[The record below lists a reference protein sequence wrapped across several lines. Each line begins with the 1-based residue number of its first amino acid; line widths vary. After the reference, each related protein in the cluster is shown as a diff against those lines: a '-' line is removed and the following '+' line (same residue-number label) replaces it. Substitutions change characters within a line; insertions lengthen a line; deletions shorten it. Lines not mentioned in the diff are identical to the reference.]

1 MSNRKN
7 IYEKIQQE
15 RKHINPYYDATYQEL
30 NSLLRHSGAYPF
42 IYGVNCFTFGYMQG
56 YKAALSELKKA
67 DLTASQKSFNDS
79 TEKNKFNK

>member
-30 NSLLRHSGAYPF
+30 KSFTQAQRCLSFYIWGQLFYIRLYARLQSRLVRTEKSRFNSLS
-42 IYGVNCFTFGYMQG
+42 
-56 YKAALSELKKA
+56 KK
-67 DLTASQKSFNDS
+67 LQ
-79 TEKNKFNK
+79 

>member
-30 NSLLRHSGAYPF
+30 NTLLDYSKASPF

-56 YKAALSELKKA
+56 YKAALAELKKS
-67 DLTASQKSFNDS
+67 DLTVQKKSLVS
-79 TEKNKFNK
+79 PKHEK